1 MPLTQ
6 KELARRLGVSQM
18 TVSRAM
24 RDHPHV
30 DEKVRATILRA
41 ARRFGYS
48 LEANHAAEVLRRR
61 ARGEPSSTH
70 ILCAMVN
77 IPQDANDDESFHGQI
92 LKGISEG
99 ARATGWEVVL
109 PVCSLQD
116 TPLVVAR
123 RQVDGVV
130 RLLTQHRADQGN
142 LELPLPWVSVLFD
155 VKGAD
160 VVTVDNVEAGLKIG
174 RHLCAQGH
182 RRIAFIGPV
191 AEISQQRL
199 QGLRL
204 ALKEVGAAL
213 PSAHVALEANAL
225 SVPITV
231 RLLDTLLAQTGSHP
245 PKLPFTA
252 IVAYN
257 DYMAV
262 SIWRHLRSLGV
273 QVPRDVSVAGFD
285 GAVPR
290 GFRDVRVTTAAMPL
304 ERMGAEAVRLLEKRF
319 AQPNA
324 RRQRLVLDTSLQ
336 AGETTAVARTP

>member
-1 MPLTQ
+1 MPVTQ

-24 RDHPHV
+24 RNHPHV

-41 ARRFGYS
+41 AHRFGYS

-99 ARATGWEVVL
+99 A
-109 PVCSLQD
+109 
-116 TPLVVAR
+116 
-123 RQVDGVV
+123 
-130 RLLTQHRADQGN
+130 
-142 LELPLPWVSVLFD
+142 
-155 VKGAD
+155 D
-160 VVTVDNVEAGLKIG
+160 VVTVDNVEAGLKVG
-174 RHLCAQGH
+174 RHLCALGH
-182 RRIAFIGPV
+182 RHIAFIGPV
-191 AEISQQRL
+191 AEIAQQRL

-213 PSAHVALEANAL
+213 PPAHVSLEANAL
-225 SVPITV
+225 GVPITV
-231 RLLDTLLAQTGSHP
+231 RLLDTLLAQSGRHP
-245 PKLPFTA
+245 PRRPFTA
-252 IVAYN
+252 IVACN

-262 SIWRHLRSLGV
+262 SVWRHLRDLGV

-290 GFRDVRVTTAAMPL
+290 GFRDIRVTTAAIPL

-319 AQPNA
+319 AQPHA
-324 RRQRLVLDTSLQ
+324 RRQRLVLDTTLQ